1 MTQEPEGVS
10 PAVCWAVVR
19 GMEKS
24 REGTGVLDGQQQG
37 GNNCPQGDAHLV
49 SLFWLGWSLCQRLT
63 GMQQRKLWTSLLG
76 AQSFTG
82 WAVTSSVPPT
92 TLCSRWAG

>member
-24 REGTGVLDGQQQG
+24 REGTGVWGRG
-37 GNNCPQGDAHLV
+37 
-49 SLFWLGWSLCQRLT
+49 
-63 GMQQRKLWTSLLG
+63 
-76 AQSFTG
+76 
-82 WAVTSSVPPT
+82 
-92 TLCSRWAG
+92 